1 MNLEI
6 YEFLGSSCLIYTQ
19 KPLLQSLAITA
30 PTSAKPP
37 SPPPP
42 QRLSAC
48 HRRLSAASTNLSVFS
63 AATLLAPGAL
73 ISRAKVAAQELKI
86 HAIFTRNEQTEE
98 FTEGMLPPLLV
109 LKANA
114 TFPDKTPASSAPL
127 FEQQPNEAPP
137 AVSSHRTA
145 SLRQLSSN
153 FSQFN
158 NLHSPLRSR
167 KSLTRKEAAAI
178 NEWRFSKLKEF
189 KDRNIEVENEA
200 FDRYMHNISL
210 LEEVFSLKSFLE
222 GSTEDG
228 SLSSNHD
235 NASAEDDNTEENM
248 VSEQK
253 LKLRSNPRR
262 SENVR
267 KRLQQLVDGGLKKLQ
282 KLELNNGSVNN
293 QNELD
298 KRPEKAKG
306 LRAERASALSDL
318 IDKLNKARSE
328 EDLNSCMEIKAQL
341 STQHTRSRTETK
353 DVEVSKEQIAKN
365 DVAPPQKELDYF
377 SQKLFRTVEIDHQA
391 LTSID
396 AHFSSLEKIE
406 DL

>member
-1 MNLEI
+1 M
-6 YEFLGSSCLIYTQ
+6 
-19 KPLLQSLAITA
+19 
-30 PTSAKPP
+30 
-37 SPPPP
+37 
-42 QRLSAC
+42 
-48 HRRLSAASTNLSVFS
+48 AASSPVMSNNSSDTGQTSISTAAGGTVSFS
-63 AATLLAPGAL
+63 APPKTLRGLNKPKCIQCGNVARSRCPYQSCKSCC
-73 ISRAKVAAQELKI
+73 SRAQNPCHI
-86 HAIFTRNEQTEE
+86 H
-98 FTEGMLPPLLV
+98 V

-114 TFPDKTPASSAPL
+114 TFPDKSPASSAPL
-127 FEQQPNEAPP
+127 FEQPVNEAPP
-137 AVSSHRTA
+137 AVSSHRAA

-167 KSLTRKEAAAI
+167 KPLTRKEAAAI

-189 KDRNIEVENEA
+189 RDKNIEVENEA

-222 GSTEDG
+222 GSTEDE

-235 NASAEDDNTEENM
+235 HASAKDDTEEKM

-253 LKLRSNPRR
+253 LKLRSNLSR
-262 SENVR
+262 SENDR
-267 KRLQQLVDGGLKKLQ
+267 KRLQQIVDVGLKKLQ
-282 KLELNNGSVNN
+282 KVELNNGSVNN
-293 QNELD
+293 QKEVD
-298 KRPEKAKG
+298 KKPEKGKS

-318 IDKLNKARSE
+318 MDKLNKARNE
-328 EDLNSCMEIKAQL
+328 EDLKSCSETKAQL
-341 STQHTRSRTETK
+341 YSHQARSRTEIE
-353 DVEVSKEQIAKN
+353 DFEVLREQTAKK
-365 DVAPPQKELDYF
+365 DVAPQKEMDFF
-377 SQKLFRTVEIDHQA
+377 SQKLFRAVEIDHEA

>member
-1 MNLEI
+1 
-6 YEFLGSSCLIYTQ
+6 
-19 KPLLQSLAITA
+19 LLTVIFW
-30 PTSAKPP
+30 
-37 SPPPP
+37 
-42 QRLSAC
+42 R
-48 HRRLSAASTNLSVFS
+48 N
-63 AATLLAPGAL
+63 
-73 ISRAKVAAQELKI
+73 KV
-86 HAIFTRNEQTEE
+86 
-98 FTEGMLPPLLV
+98 
-109 LKANA
+109 
-114 TFPDKTPASSAPL
+114 FPDLKDL
-127 FEQQPNEAPP
+127 FQ
-137 AVSSHRTA
+137 
-145 SLRQLSSN
+145 
-153 FSQFN
+153 
-158 NLHSPLRSR
+158 
-167 KSLTRKEAAAI
+167 EAAAI

-228 SLSSNHD
+228 SLSSNHEH
-235 NASAEDDNTEENM
+235 ASAEDDDTEEKM

-318 IDKLNKARSE
+318 IDKLNKARNE

-341 STQHTRSRTETK
+341 SSQHTRSRTETK

-365 DVAPPQKELDYF
+365 DLAPPQKELDYF

>member
-1 MNLEI
+1 MAA
-6 YEFLGSSCLIYTQ
+6 SSPVISNNSSDIGQTT
-19 KPLLQSLAITA
+19 I
-30 PTSAKPP
+30 
-37 SPPPP
+37 
-42 QRLSAC
+42 
-48 HRRLSAASTNLSVFS
+48 SAAAAASFSVPPK
-63 AATLLAPGAL
+63 TLRGLNKPKCIQCGNVARSRCPYQSCKSCC
-73 ISRAKVAAQELKI
+73 SRAQNPCHI
-86 HAIFTRNEQTEE
+86 H
-98 FTEGMLPPLLV
+98 V

-235 NASAEDDNTEENM
+235 HASAEDDTEEKM

-253 LKLRSNPRR
+253 LKLRSNPR

-341 STQHTRSRTETK
+341 SSQHTRSRTETK

-365 DVAPPQKELDYF
+365 DVAPPQKEMDYF

>member
-1 MNLEI
+1 MAA
-6 YEFLGSSCLIYTQ
+6 SSPVISNNSSDIGQT
-19 KPLLQSLAITA
+19 AI
-30 PTSAKPP
+30 
-37 SPPPP
+37 
-42 QRLSAC
+42 
-48 HRRLSAASTNLSVFS
+48 SAAAAASFSVPPK
-63 AATLLAPGAL
+63 TLRGLNKPKCIQCGNVARSRCPYQSCKSCC
-73 ISRAKVAAQELKI
+73 SRAQNPCHI
-86 HAIFTRNEQTEE
+86 H
-98 FTEGMLPPLLV
+98 V

-114 TFPDKTPASSAPL
+114 TFPEKTPASSTPL

-235 NASAEDDNTEENM
+235 HASAEDDDTEEKM

-318 IDKLNKARSE
+318 IDKLNKARNE

-341 STQHTRSRTETK
+341 SSQHTRSRTETK
-353 DVEVSKEQIAKN
+353 DAEVSKEQIAKN
-365 DVAPPQKELDYF
+365 DLAPPQKVLDFF

>member
-1 MNLEI
+1 MAA
-6 YEFLGSSCLIYTQ
+6 SSPVISNNSSDIGQTT
-19 KPLLQSLAITA
+19 I
-30 PTSAKPP
+30 
-37 SPPPP
+37 
-42 QRLSAC
+42 
-48 HRRLSAASTNLSVFS
+48 SAAAAASFSVPPK
-63 AATLLAPGAL
+63 TLRGLNKPKCIQCGNVARSRCPYQSCKSCC
-73 ISRAKVAAQELKI
+73 SRAQNPCHI
-86 HAIFTRNEQTEE
+86 H
-98 FTEGMLPPLLV
+98 V

-235 NASAEDDNTEENM
+235 HASAEDDTEEKM

-341 STQHTRSRTETK
+341 SSQHTRSRTETK

-365 DVAPPQKELDYF
+365 DVAPPKKELDYF
-377 SQKLFRTVEIDHQA
+377 SHKLFRTVEIDHQA

-396 AHFSSLEKIE
+396 THFSSLEKIE

>member
-1 MNLEI
+1 MAA
-6 YEFLGSSCLIYTQ
+6 SSPVISNNSSDIGQTT
-19 KPLLQSLAITA
+19 I
-30 PTSAKPP
+30 
-37 SPPPP
+37 
-42 QRLSAC
+42 
-48 HRRLSAASTNLSVFS
+48 SAAAAASFSVPPK
-63 AATLLAPGAL
+63 TLRGLNKPKCIQCGNVARSRYIYVHVVFYNGAL

-235 NASAEDDNTEENM
+235 HASAEDDDTEENM

-253 LKLRSNPRR
+253 LKLRSNPKR